1 MSEKVIDIQDRV
13 NPLRITDN
21 ERGIV
26 YELDFSRESVKF
38 AENRGFKI
46 DEIAVF
52 PVTRIPELFYYAFR
66 KNHKNVARSQT
77 DKLLDEM
84 DGLSNAVLERLVQ
97 LYNQAALTHLIATD
111 EDTEKN
117 SKVTV
122 EL

>member
-1 MSEKVIDIQDRV
+1 MSEKVVDIQDRV

-21 ERGIV
+21 ETGRL

-46 DEIAVF
+46 DEIPVF

-77 DKLLDEM
+77 DSLLDDM
-84 DGLSNAVLERLVQ
+84 GGLSSVVLERLVQ

-111 EDTEKN
+111 EDAQKN
-117 SKVTV
+117 VKVTV